1 MMDTVP
7 CLGFYGIS
15 MCNLRRRPFR
25 SACLAAL
32 AAIISFVLCGGSILA
47 YGLTKGADSLSKR
60 LGADI
65 MIVPSGYESAA
76 SGILLR
82 SEPSAFY
89 IDPEWVD
96 KVSSVEGVAAASPQ
110 FFVTSLNAGC
120 CSVPVQLVGYDPKSD
135 FIIGPWVATYLPGS
149 IHGSDIVVGSAINAK
164 VGDRLKFF
172 EREYTVVARLD
183 RTGMG
188 FDSSVFMTIDAAR
201 IAAGD
206 FVRLGGRFPAR
217 ADSVSSIFLRV
228 SEGYAAENVVKEIQ
242 KKYGYGNSG
251 IALVPTRRF
260 IDNVASGLNTLVFFI
275 AALESIIW
283 IMAALVLAIV
293 FSMMVNERKREFGI
307 LRSIGA
313 TRTKLAALVLAESG
327 LICFYGGVL
336 GTFLAGLIVL
346 PFRIYIGSVLRMP
359 YVQAPVDKLAF
370 IFLASLLL
378 SFVIGPA
385 AALIPTVKAV
395 KSDVYSAIKEG
406 EL

>member
-1 MMDTVP
+1 M
-7 CLGFYGIS
+7 
-15 MCNLRRRPFR
+15 
-25 SACLAAL
+25 
-32 AAIISFVLCGGSILA
+32 LCGGSILA

-76 SGILLR
+76 GGILIR

-89 IDPEWVD
+89 LDPEWLD
-96 KVSSVEGVAAASPQ
+96 RVSSVEGVAAASPQ
-110 FFVTSLNAGC
+110 FLVTSLNASC

-135 FIIGPWVATYLPGS
+135 FIVGPWIATYLPGS
-149 IHGSDIVVGSAINAK
+149 VYGGDIVVGSAINAE
-164 VGDRLKFF
+164 VGDKLKFF
-172 EREYTVVARLD
+172 EREYTVAARLD

-188 FDSSVFMTIDAAR
+188 FDGSVFMTIDAAR

-206 FVRLGGRFPAR
+206 FVRLGGSFPAR
-217 ADSVSSIFLRV
+217 ADSISSIFLRV
-228 SEGYAAENVVKEIQ
+228 SEGYAVNDVVSNIQ
-242 KKYGYGNSG
+242 KKFGYGGSG

-293 FSMMVNERKREFGI
+293 FSLAVNERKKEFGV

-313 TRTKLAALVLAESG
+313 TRIKLAALVLTESG
-327 LICFYGGVL
+327 IVCFYGGAA
-336 GTFLAGLIVL
+336 GTFLAGLTVL
-346 PFRIYIGSVLRMP
+346 PFRIYIGGALRMP
-359 YVQAPVDKLAF
+359 YVQAPIDKLAF
-370 IFLASLLL
+370 IFLASLAL
-378 SFVIGPA
+378 SFAIGPA

-395 KSDVYSAIKEG
+395 KSDVYSAVKEG

>member
-1 MMDTVP
+1 
-7 CLGFYGIS
+7 

-25 SACLAAL
+25 SVCLAAL
-32 AAIISFVLCGGSILA
+32 TAILAFVLCGGSILA

-76 SGILLR
+76 GGILIR

-89 IDPEWVD
+89 LDPEWLD

-110 FFVTSLNAGC
+110 FFVTSLNAAC
-120 CSVPVQLVGYDPKSD
+120 CTMPVQLVGYDPKSD
-135 FIIGPWVATYLPGS
+135 FIVGPWIATHLPGS
-149 IHGSDIVVGSAINAK
+149 VYGGNIVVGSAINAG
-164 VGDRLKFF
+164 VGDKLKFF
-172 EREYTVVARLD
+172 EREYTVAARLD

-188 FDSSVFMTIDAAR
+188 FDASVFMTIDAAR

-206 FVRLGGRFPAR
+206 FVRRGGGLSAR
-217 ADSVSSIFLRV
+217 ADSISSIFLRV
-228 SEGYAAENVVKEIQ
+228 SEGYSAEDVVRSIQ
-242 KKYGYGNSG
+242 KKYGYGGSG

-260 IDNVASGLNTLVFFI
+260 IDSVASGLNTLVFFI

-283 IMAALVLAIV
+283 IMAALVLAVV

-327 LICFYGGVL
+327 LICLYGGVL
-336 GTFLAGLIVL
+336 GTFLAGLTVL
-346 PFRIYIGSVLRMP
+346 PFRIYIASVLKMP
-359 YVQAPVDKLAF
+359 YVQAPADKLML
-370 IFLASLLL
+370 IFSASLIL
-378 SFVIGPA
+378 SFVIGPL
-385 AALIPTVKAV
+385 AALIPAV
-395 KSDVYSAIKEG
+395 KTVRSDVSSAIKEG